1 MGVSFFGAPVH
12 HAVFVSCC
20 RSPFA
25 RQAGGD
31 DNEDESPAA
40 GDMVDVDGFAMPAE
54 ALR

>member
-1 MGVSFFGAPVH
+1 MFGAPVH

-25 RQAGGD
+25 RQADGD
-31 DNEDESPAA
+31 DNEDEPTAP
-40 GDMVDVDGFAMPAE
+40 GDMVDVDGFEMPAE